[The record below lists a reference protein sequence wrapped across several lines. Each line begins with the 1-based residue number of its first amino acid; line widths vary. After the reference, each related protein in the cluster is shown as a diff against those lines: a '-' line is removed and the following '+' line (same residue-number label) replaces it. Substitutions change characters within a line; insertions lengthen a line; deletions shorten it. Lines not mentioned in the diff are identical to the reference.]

1 MRLRKTSIG
10 GGWRSSWN
18 RDTSRTPASGS
29 DRPEGIGLLNT
40 VEDFKAILA
49 KLYGEDPPPK
59 PLILFRALDR
69 VRQGEPVR
77 EIAKA
82 VRSTAKNLESLAT
95 ATDPIARILG
105 TDLSAAASE
114 QRMVKARATL
124 GQLLLGVIAER
135 AFEQIY
141 KTRMGTTELRLEDY
155 RDSRNETDYRIL
167 NGRGLPVFRINIKFH
182 GTRFRNAAV
191 LVGLDPADCF
201 ALATYKIYQALQKQ
215 EKEVLP
221 YIFAIVGV
229 ADLTGAL
236 VGEAFP
242 EDLVHLNSLILGS
255 KISGKRDIEDRIVLH
270 LLDTPQPDSVR
281 TKVDEFARRIRE
293 AEWRVISAR
302 KADDLLRK
310 KLFDRVYAVRVR
322 AFARNY
328 PNAEL
333 DMHLSLNE
341 DLTRLQEFLD
351 LLKTRGLHG
360 LTAHLERGLV

>member
-1 MRLRKTSIG
+1 LLR
-10 GGWRSSWN
+10 
-18 RDTSRTPASGS
+18 
-29 DRPEGIGLLNT
+29 T
-40 VEDFKAILA
+40 VEDLQAILERI
-49 KLYGEDPPPK
+49 YGKEPAPK
-59 PLILFRALDR
+59 PFLLLRALDR
-69 VRQGEPVR
+69 LQRGEPVR
-77 EIAKA
+77 AVAKA
-82 VRSTAKNLESLAT
+82 VRSTAKNLEALAS
-95 ATDPIARILG
+95 ASDPIARVLG
-105 TDLSAAASE
+105 TDLSGAASE
-114 QRMVKARATL
+114 QRMGKARATL

-141 KTRMGTTELRLEDY
+141 KETMGTTELRLEDY
-155 RDSRNETDYRIL
+155 RESRNETDYRIL
-167 NGRGLPVFRINIKFH
+167 NGKGLPVFRINIKFH
-182 GTRFRNAAV
+182 GTRFRNAPL
-191 LVGLDPADCF
+191 LVGLEPADCF

-270 LLDTPQPDSVR
+270 LLDTPQPEFVR

-302 KADDLLRK
+302 KADDLLRT

-333 DMHLSLNE
+333 DMHFSLNE
-341 DLTRLQEFLD
+341 DLTRLEEFLE